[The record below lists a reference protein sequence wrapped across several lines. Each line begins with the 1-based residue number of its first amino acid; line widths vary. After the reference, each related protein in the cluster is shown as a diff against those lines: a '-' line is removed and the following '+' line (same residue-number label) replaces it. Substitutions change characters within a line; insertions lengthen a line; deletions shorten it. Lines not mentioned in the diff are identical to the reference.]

1 MSEGIGQEKKMDEER
16 YVPFINRTVCCKIW
30 LHEII
35 RIEQRGRLIIIITD
49 MGTFERYGRID
60 EVEKYLD
67 ERFYHCL
74 KTVIINFQQVKMMS
88 CQTIFFRNGEEYFL
102 GRQNYI
108 KAKQTFAI
116 YIKNPCNSNGF
127 VV

>member
-1 MSEGIGQEKKMDEER
+1 MDEER
-16 YVPFINRTVCCKIW
+16 YLPFISRNICCKIW

-35 RIEQRGRLIIIITD
+35 RIEQRGRVVAIITESEIY
-49 MGTFERYGRID
+49 ERYGRI
-60 EVEKYLD
+60 EELEEYLD

-74 KTVIINFQQVKMMS
+74 KTVIINFQQVKMMR
-88 CQTIFFRNGEEYFL
+88 CQTIFFRNGEEYYL

-108 KAKQTFAI
+108 KTRQTFAI
-116 YIKNPCNSNGF
+116 YIKNPCNSKGF